1 MNLFRR
7 LPTSRL
13 IVLCAAVVALGLAIV
28 AVAGAVGSDPKPPP
42 AKPLAEAIH
51 DTLDAPAVQ
60 GVTARVKLTN
70 NLVDASGFE
79 GISPLIA
86 GGEGR
91 VWWSADNRFR
101 LEVQGSSGDVQVV
114 VSDRDFWVY
123 DGATNTVYRGTLP
136 AEKAHKEKAHAV
148 PTVAQI
154 ERKLQQAMQDAAIAG
169 PVPGVE
175 AGQPA
180 YSVRV
185 SPRRDGGL
193 LGGVALAWDAA
204 RGTPLR
210 VGIYA
215 RGASSPALELS
226 ATDIQ
231 YGAVD
236 AGVFAIQPPAGADVQ
251 QVDTTRNHEPR
262 TAGAKPK
269 LADLSFRLAAPDA
282 LAGKQRTKV
291 RPARLGDQAGAVVV
305 YGRGLDSIVVVQK
318 PYVPEP
324 PKAGNNG
331 RHGHGQVDL
340 PTTDVNGAQ
349 ARVLDTPLGGAIEWT
364 RGGVTYVVAGSAPR
378 SVLEAA
384 ARGL

>member
-1 MNLFRR
+1 
-7 LPTSRL
+7 L
-13 IVLCAAVVALGLAIV
+13 IALCAAVLALGLAIV

-42 AKPLAEAIH
+42 QKPLAQAIH
-51 DTLDAPAVQ
+51 DALDAPAVP

-70 NLVDASGFE
+70 NLVDAAGFE

-114 VSDRDFWVY
+114 VSDRDFWAY

-136 AEKAHKEKAHAV
+136 AEKAGEADKAKADHRV

-154 ERKLQQAMQDAAIAG
+154 ERKLQKAMQDAAIAG
-169 PVPGVE
+169 PDSGVE

-185 SPRRDGGL
+185 SPRREGGL

-226 ATDIQ
+226 ATDVQ
-231 YGAVD
+231 YGPVD
-236 AGVFAIQPPAGADVQ
+236 AGVFAIQPPPGADVQ
-251 QVDTTRNHEPR
+251 QIDTTGDKEPH
-262 TAGAKPK
+262 AKGAKPK
-269 LADLSFRLAAPDA
+269 LADLSFTLAAPDT

-291 RPARLGDQAGAVVV
+291 RPARFGDQAGAVVV
-305 YGRGLDSIVVVQK
+305 YGSGLDSIVVVQK
-318 PYVPEP
+318 PHVAAP
-324 PKAGNNG
+324 PKPDNG
-331 RHGHGQVDL
+331 RHGHGQVEL
-340 PTTDVNGAQ
+340 PTIDVNGAP
-349 ARVLDTPLGGAIEWT
+349 ARVLDTALGGAIEWT
-364 RGGVTYVVAGSAPR
+364 RNGVTYVVAGSAPR